1 MGHAHDASHHQS
13 PLRRLAK
20 LLQPELSDIGV
31 VALFSLVVGV
41 LSLATPITVEAIVN
55 TVAFGRYLQPLF
67 VLAILLFTF
76 LSFAAILR
84 GLQAYV
90 AEVMQRRIFVRVVAQ
105 LADRLPR
112 VKGSAFAEQNGAEL
126 LNRFFEVIT
135 VQKSAAVLVLDGI
148 AIVLIGV
155 IGMIVLGFYHP
166 YLLGFDIVLVGTVVF
181 AIFVLGRGAVQTAI
195 EESYKKYAVAS
206 WLEQLALY
214 PTTFKLGG
222 GLHNALQTADDL
234 TVQYLQA
241 RQAHFSV
248 LFRQIAFTLAAQA
261 FAAAGMLSIGGFL
274 VINGQLTLGQL
285 VAAELIVAVVV
296 GSFAKPGKHME
307 SYYDLLAACDKVGYL
322 FELPVEE
329 EQGLTPPHTNSG
341 AQLRFH
347 QVLWS
352 LPTEHAAG
360 RGLSVEV
367 QPGERIVITGPSAS
381 GKSSLLDTLYGLRAT
396 ASGYIEYDGIDLRSV
411 SPARLR
417 EQVVLLREPEILT
430 GTIANNIQL
439 GRADV
444 AYTDVRRA
452 LEAVGLWNEIMQLPQ
467 GLETVVPHGGGTVS
481 GSPRIRLMLARALA
495 GRPRLLLID
504 SLLDQLSEQHLQRAL
519 EAMAASEQ
527 PCTVLLVSNRERLTE
542 LCERRLSLPPHEP
555 VAESSASAA
564 DPARKG
570 ASSSWACLHPC
581 CAAGRLMNA
590 ARNST
595 APICRP
601 GRSIPSCG
609 NNRSSRC

>member
-1 MGHAHDASHHQS
+1 MAHSHDSSHHQS
-13 PLRRLAK
+13 PLRRLGK
-20 LLQPELSDIGV
+20 LLQPELADVGV

-41 LSLATPITVEAIVN
+41 LSLATPITVEALVN

-148 AIVLIGV
+148 AIVITGV
-155 IGMIVLGFYHP
+155 IGMVVLAFYHP
-166 YLLGFDIVLVGTVVF
+166 YLLGFDIILVGTVLF
-181 AIFVLGRGAVQTAI
+181 AIFALGRGAVQTAI
-195 EESYKKYAVAS
+195 DESYKKYAVAS

-214 PTTFKLGG
+214 PSTFKLGG
-222 GLHNALQTADDL
+222 GLQNALQKADEL
-234 TVQYLQA
+234 TVEYLQSRA
-241 RQAHFSV
+241 THFRV

-296 GSFAKPGKHME
+296 GSFAKLGKHME
-307 SYYDLLAACDKVGYL
+307 SYYDLLAACDKLGYL

-329 EQGLTPPHTNSG
+329 ANGLTPPQGSSG
-341 AQLRFH
+341 AHLRFH
-347 QVLWS
+347 QVQFWQTPELSAGSS
-352 LPTEHAAG
+352 LTA
-360 RGLSVEV
+360 EV
-367 QPGERIVITGPSAS
+367 TPGERVVITGPSAS
-381 GKSSLLDTLYGLRAT
+381 GKSTLLDALYGLR
-396 ASGYIEYDGIDLRSV
+396 SPVGGYIEYDGIDLRSL
-411 SPARLR
+411 SPAKLR

-430 GTIANNIQL
+430 GTIADNVRL
-439 GRADV
+439 GRSDV
-444 AYTDVRRA
+444 AYADIRRA
-452 LEAVGLWNEIMQLPQ
+452 LEAVDLWNEVMKLSQ
-467 GLETVVPHGGGTVS
+467 GLETTVPQGGGILS
-481 GSPRIRLMLARALA
+481 GSQRIRLMLARALA

-504 SLLDQLSEQHLQRAL
+504 SLLDQLSEAHLQRAL
-519 EAMAASEQ
+519 EALASSEQ
-527 PCTVLLVSNRERLTE
+527 PCTVLLVSNRERLAE
-542 LCERRLSLPPHEP
+542 FCERMLSLPPQ
-555 VAESSASAA
+555 
-564 DPARKG
+564 PAPET
-570 ASSSWACLHPC
+570 SI
-581 CAAGRLMNA
+581 
-590 ARNST
+590 T
-595 APICRP
+595 ATDP
-601 GRSIPSCG
+601 GRQSPRLQLVAL
-609 NNRSSRC
+609 N